1 MNYLLKIICLS
12 LLVSLIYSVLSC
24 DSEDDPKDVEV
35 NIVRTFT
42 TTLRTGEDSF
52 GIARNDRQANVRYT
66 VENTGANTVHGWK
79 IFFYVSVE
87 NGPQLDAK
95 GSAAYTLEPGE
106 KSSEKIASGRIPA
119 GSGNTTGA
127 TLNHIEAN

>member
-1 MNYLLKIICLS
+1 MW
-12 LLVSLIYSVLSC
+12 SVA
-24 DSEDDPKDVEV
+24 
-35 NIVRTFT
+35 TF
-42 TTLRTGEDSF
+42 
-52 GIARNDRQANVRYT
+52 T

-79 IFFYVSVE
+79 IFFYVSLE

-106 KSSEKIASGRIPA
+106 ISSEKIASGRIPA